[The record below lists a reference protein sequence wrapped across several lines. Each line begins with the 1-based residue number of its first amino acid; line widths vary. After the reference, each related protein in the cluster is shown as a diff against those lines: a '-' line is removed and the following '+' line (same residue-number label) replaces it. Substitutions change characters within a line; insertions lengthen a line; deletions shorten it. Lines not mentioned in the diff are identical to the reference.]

1 MYTLE
6 HLYEQLKFNMAEY
19 NQMDRYNKAV
29 SESVCDITEAKLNVK
44 KSLKDFQDEAKTR
57 RNHLVNKLKRREKIT
72 TRILKSHSESAL
84 ACKPIGLMYNGY
96 KEFISIDDAKKMYS
110 EGCEKLDQFNP
121 DTKSEEMLVSYNNI
135 FKDNE
140 YNQLLGCYGSQC
152 TVLVPG
158 SNVVINEKDK
168 ELTKKDISE
177 AVSFLEFFDE
187 TINNKI
193 TCGNIN
199 DDLIITGFSNILR
212 ENATIKKIALTEM
225 NSCMYYTTVCSLLEM
240 QYRQAAH
247 VMIKASSYDPRNLK
261 ESRLIQEMIDS
272 EFACK

>member
-6 HLYEQLKFNMAEY
+6 LLYEQLKFNMTEHR
-19 NQMDRYNKAV
+19 QMDRYNKAV
-29 SESVCDITEAKLNVK
+29 SESVCDVTEAKLNVK
-44 KSLKDFQDEAKTR
+44 KTLKDFQDEAKTR

-84 ACKPIGLMYNGY
+84 ACKPLGLIYKGY
-96 KEFISIDDAKKMYS
+96 KEFITIDDAKKMYS
-110 EGCEKLDQFNP
+110 EGCDKLDQYNP
-121 DTKSEEMLVSYNNI
+121 NTKSEEMLISYNNI

-140 YNQLLGCYGSQC
+140 YDQLLGCYGTQY

-158 SNVVINEKDK
+158 SNVIINEKDK

-177 AVSFLEFFDE
+177 AVSFLESFSE
-187 TINNKI
+187 TVDKI
-193 TCGNIN
+193 TCGNTN
-199 DDLIITGFSNILR
+199 DDLIITGFSNILK
-212 ENATIKKIALTEM
+212 ENAIIKKIALTEM

-240 QYRQAAH
+240 QYEQAAH
-247 VMIKASSYDPRNLK
+247 IMIKASSYDPRNLK
-261 ESRLIQEMIDS
+261 ESKLIQEMIDS